1 MTPLINTELPPAD
14 SLDHAVRVFV
24 FGRAASTGAI
34 PQIQDI
40 ARGLDRAP
48 EEIAASLQRLAGA
61 KVLIL
66 APNGGDIW
74 AANPFCS
81 VPSGFRVEANG
92 KQYWGI
98 CAWDALGIV
107 AALNASEASV
117 RAPCGDCGEL
127 LYLEFRG
134 GELVR
139 AEGLIHFAVPARDW
153 WKNIGFA

>member
-1 MTPLINTELPPAD
+1 VNVLIDTQPPPSG
-14 SLDHAVRVFV
+14 SLDHAVRMFV
-24 FGRAASTGAI
+24 FERAASTGVI
-34 PQIQDI
+34 PQIHDI
-40 ARGLDRAP
+40 AAALDRAP
-48 EEIAASLQRLAGA
+48 EEVAGSLQHLAAA

-81 VPSGFRVEANG
+81 VPSGFRVEAKGN
-92 KQYWGI
+92 QYWGI

-107 AALNASEASV
+107 AALNASEAQI

-127 LYLEFRG
+127 MHLQFRA
-134 GELVR
+134 GEL
-139 AEGLIHFAVPARDW
+139 AGTEGLIHFAVAARDW